1 MKRTPVSSS
10 AFVLIALAIGGLGS
24 VLLGLLFGD
33 VNIFY
38 WISLFIMLAFL
49 PRIMHRFFATNRCDG
64 WTTCLDRARGVRTQ
78 E

>member
-38 WISLFIMLAFL
+38 WISLFIMLAVL
-49 PRIMHRFFATNRCDG
+49 PRILHRFFDTSR
-64 WTTCLDRARGVRTQ
+64 
-78 E
+78 